1 MFVNDLVVKRNVSA
15 DNSWILME
23 PLVWEDSQVSITINE
38 GFDFDFA
45 SSPQTPLLG
54 WMFPKSG
61 TSSDRPAC
69 LHDALY
75 ASEYFPRA
83 MCDQLFLD
91 AMKSDGVGYAKR
103 YAMYWAVRGAGWTVW
118 KGHNRDEVED
128 YKKFVTVVSNV
139 VVGL

>member
-1 MFVNDLVVKRNVSA
+1 MGKFTTKLSIDVIGHQAYEVTK
-15 DNSWILME
+15 
-23 PLVWEDSQVSITINE
+23 PLVWEDSELVIQVNP
-38 GFDFDFA
+38 GFDFDGA
-45 SSPQTPLLG
+45 SVPRALWSVVGSPMTDGYQKAG
-54 WMFPKSG
+54 
-61 TSSDRPAC
+61 C

-128 YKKFVTVVSNV
+128 YKKFITVVSNV